1 MERYIQPI
9 LKNNKCFILAYD
21 HGFVHGGSDFNNK
34 NCDINFIF
42 DLALQGGFTG
52 IVLHKG
58 LAEYFR
64 DSKYFNKVPLI
75 VKLNSSTS
83 LPINTQIDTAKLC
96 SVIYAKKLGAVAV
109 GYTIYL
115 GSENENKMFEEFSD
129 IQEQAHALNMGA
141 IAWIYPKEK
150 KNILE
155 TNQKNDFITQ
165 YATRI
170 GLELGADMIKIK
182 NNATKEGL
190 KRAIELAKPV
200 KVVLAGG
207 EKIDDKQFLE
217 ITKQF
222 IDIGG
227 SGLIVG
233 RNIWQR
239 NNAVEFSKQIKQ
251 IILE

>member
-1 MERYIQPI
+1 MDKYIKPI
-9 LKNNKCFILAYD
+9 LKHDKCFILAYD
-21 HGFVHGGSDFNNK
+21 HGFVHGGSDFNDQNY
-34 NCDINFIF
+34 DINFIF
-42 DLALQGGFTG
+42 DLAVKGGFTG

-64 DSKYFNKVPLI
+64 DSEYFNKVPLI
-75 VKLNSSTS
+75 IKLNSNTC
-83 LPINTQIDTAKLC
+83 LPTNVNRDTAKLC
-96 SVIYAKKLGAVAV
+96 SVSYAKKLGAVAV

-129 IQEQAHALNMGA
+129 IQEQAHLLNMGA
-141 IAWIYPKEK
+141 IAWIYPQEK
-150 KNILE
+150 KDILE
-155 TNQKNDFITQ
+155 TNQKNDVMTQ
-165 YATRI
+165 YFARV